1 MRRMSHDTRDRLVRR
16 GVELL
21 TEFSFG
27 AMGLDRLLQSVGV
40 TKGSFYHFFGSK
52 QAFTL
57 EVIGAYEAY
66 FEERFARI
74 FGDRT
79 VPPLQRMRLWM
90 DEARRGMARHGFR
103 RGCLVGNLSQELGPH
118 DQVLRERLQAVFRR
132 WEDWAAAVLDAAR
145 DAGELLPG
153 ADTRRLA
160 HLFCIG
166 WQGAILRA
174 KLEGDGRP
182 IDDFA
187 DFFLDAAARDGVDP
201 RRSPR

>member
-1 MRRMSHDTRDRLVRR
+1 MSHDTRERLVRR

-27 AMGLDRLLQSVGV
+27 AMGLDRLLQSVGI

-52 QAFTL
+52 QAFAL

-79 VPPLQRMRLWM
+79 QAPLQRLRRRM
-90 DEARRGMARHGFR
+90 DEARHGMARHGFR

-118 DQVLRERLQAVFRR
+118 DEVLRERLQAVFRR
-132 WEDWAAAVLDAAR
+132 WEDWAAAVLDAATPVSTATTCR
-145 DAGELLPG
+145 PLMG
-153 ADTRRLA
+153 
-160 HLFCIG
+160 HL
-166 WQGAILRA
+166 R
-174 KLEGDGRP
+174 
-182 IDDFA
+182 
-187 DFFLDAAARDGVDP
+187 
-201 RRSPR
+201 

>member
-1 MRRMSHDTRDRLVRR
+1 MSHDTRERLVRR

-79 VPPLQRMRLWM
+79 VPPLQRMRRWM
-90 DEARRGMARHGFR
+90 DEARQGMARHGFR

-118 DQVLRERLQAVFRR
+118 DEALRERLQAVFRR
-132 WEDWAAAVLDAAR
+132 WEDWADAVLGAAR
-145 DAGELLPG
+145 DAGELPPA
-153 ADTRRLA
+153 ADTRQLA
-160 HLFCIG
+160 RMFCIG

-174 KLEGDGRP
+174 KLEGHGQP
-182 IDDFA
+182 LDDFA
-187 DFFLDAAARDGVDP
+187 TFFLDAA
-201 RRSPR
+201 RRGGDAPDRRYR